1 MNISHHPVW
10 GQRSADEARALQNKT
25 FRSFIRDQVFP
36 HCVHY
41 RRKFKSLGITPT
53 DLRDL
58 EDLSKLPFTSKA
70 DLAVAVTEG
79 RIRDFLILPDAE
91 KLRSLSLIHI

>member
-1 MNISHHPVW
+1 MNASHHPVW
-10 GQRSADEARALQNKT
+10 GKRSADEARALQNKA

-41 RRKFKSLGITPT
+41 RRKLKSLGIAPS

-58 EDLSKLPFTSKA
+58 EDLPKLPFTSKA
-70 DLAVAVTEG
+70 DLAVAVTEAVSYTH
-79 RIRDFLILPDAE
+79 LTLPTNRE
-91 KLRSLSLIHI
+91 V